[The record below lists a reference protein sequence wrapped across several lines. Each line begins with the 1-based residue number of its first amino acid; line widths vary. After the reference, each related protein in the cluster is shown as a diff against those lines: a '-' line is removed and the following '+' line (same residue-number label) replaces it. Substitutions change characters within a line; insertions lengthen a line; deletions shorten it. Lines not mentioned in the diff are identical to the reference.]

1 MERLIIFANKNSM
14 IRYLCPVFFA
24 FLFFA
29 CGGQQNSGKD
39 RSSTSRESATS
50 NQESVFIPTFN
61 SDSAYQFIAQQVNF
75 GPRVPNT
82 SSHVACGNWLEEK
95 LREWSDTVYV
105 QRAKVNAYDGTVL
118 NIRNLIG
125 SFRPEATNRLLFCA
139 HWDTRPWADHD
150 PDPANHFTP
159 IDGANDGG
167 SGVGV
172 LLEIA
177 RLLHMHAPET
187 GVDIIF
193 FDAEDYGEHRTHQG
207 YEQHSWALG
216 SQYWSQRPHRTDY
229 FARYG
234 VLLDMVGAY
243 NATFKKEG
251 YSMLYAPNIVRN
263 VWKLAQRK
271 NFGHYFINQEGGFI
285 TDDHLY
291 VNEIRGIP
299 TINIID
305 LRSDTP
311 HGFFPQWHTMGD
323 TMEQIDPAT
332 LDAVG
337 NVVLSLIYEP

>member
-1 MERLIIFANKNSM
+1 M

-29 CGGQQNSGKD
+29 CGGQQNSGED
-39 RSSTSRESATS
+39 RSSTSRESATI

-118 NIRNLIG
+118 NIRNLVG

-150 PDPANHFTP
+150 ADPANHFTP

-207 YEQHSWALG
+207 SEQHSWALG

-323 TMEQIDPAT
+323 TMEQIDPVT